1 MNPEPDASKRPIF
14 AFKGFAFRERLVT
27 AETDLTLPALHA
39 AHALTG
45 PAPKARAQHTRAAR
59 GDLAHVRYAGQIF
72 VSHYVVPVPRTIGA
86 AGATL
91 HVAGRADAEVVAT
104 LRAGETFNLLDASGG
119 WGWGQQGEDGF
130 VGYLPMTALAD
141 L

>member
-1 MNPEPDASKRPIF
+1 MNPEPDASKRPV
-14 AFKGFAFRERLVT
+14 FAFRERLVT
-27 AETDLTLPALHA
+27 AETYLTLPALHA

-45 PAPKARAQHTRAAR
+45 PAPKGETQHHRAAR

-86 AGATL
+86 GGAAL
-91 HVAGRADAEVVAT
+91 HVAGRAEAEVIVT
-104 LRAGETFNLLDASGG
+104 LSAGETFNLLDISGG

-130 VGYLPMTALAD
+130 VGYLPMTALTD
-141 L
+141 Q

>member
-1 MNPEPDASKRPIF
+1 M
-14 AFKGFAFRERLVT
+14 T
-27 AETDLTLPALHA
+27 AETELTLPALHA

-45 PAPKARAQHTRAAR
+45 PAPKGEAHRRAAR
-59 GDLAHVRYAGQIF
+59 GDLAHVRYAGQVF
-72 VSHYVVPVPRTIGA
+72 VSHYVVPVPRMIGA

-91 HVAGRADAEVVAT
+91 HVTGRADADVVAT
-104 LRAGETFNLLDASGG
+104 LGAGEAFNLLDISGG

-130 VGYLPMTALAD
+130 VGYLPMTALAG